1 MALKPIVVY
10 GDPVLREKAKEIED
24 FDRETKDLVADL
36 IATLKDAGGLGL
48 AAPQIGVAKRIFI
61 IDLTSID
68 LTESIKVFINPKIT
82 ATSSDDVVMEEGCLS
97 FPGIFQRIQR
107 PEIVKVT
114 AYDIEGKEFTLEATG
129 MLARAIQHENDHLD
143 GVLFIDHF
151 SPLSRALVKGKLSKL
166 KKMAAAS

>member
-1 MALKPIVVY
+1 MAVKPIVYY
-10 GDPVLREKAKEIED
+10 GDPVLREKAEAIDEI
-24 FDRETKDLVADL
+24 DRETKDLVADL

-48 AAPQIGVAKRIFI
+48 AAPQIGVSKRIFI

-68 LTESIKVFINPKIT
+68 ITESIKVFINPKIT
-82 ATSSDDVVMEEGCLS
+82 TTSDEEVVLEEGCLS

-107 PEIVKVT
+107 PERVKVT
-114 AYDIEGKEFTLEATG
+114 ATDLEGKEFTLEATG

-143 GVLFIDHF
+143 GILYIDHF
-151 SPLSRALVKGKLSKL
+151 TPLSRALVKGKLNKL